1 MPDKPLHILRLFSG
15 VVLLAL
21 GVVYLGYG
29 VDRMDFWSLFRA
41 FMVAF
46 GGYLVLV
53 FRPDEERLFWLVG
66 LGVAL
71 RLALVFAFPLLS
83 DDVYRFIWDGHLI
96 AAGENPF
103 AHPPGYYLEVGN
115 QLPGLTRE
123 LFDLLNSPDYYTVY
137 PPVAQGAF
145 TAAVW
150 LSPGS
155 WYGAAVVMKLFLLG
169 CELGSLLVMWRLFG
183 AGPQDAVGGSGSN
196 GNSRSPLLTGF
207 PSTKYSSQ
215 VYMITDGDR
224 IARSQTFPRT
234 NLLYYWLNPL
244 IIVEITGNL
253 HFEGAMVFFLLLAY
267 YLLQRSSWVAA
278 GAAMAASVASKL
290 LPLMLLPL
298 LIRRLWRPS
307 LSPNKSSDDHTGA
320 ARAFW
325 DGDAHFEGLSFS
337 AWIRSGRRFYLFSVA
352 FGFTCLLFFLPFLL
366 SPGFIAGFRSSL
378 GLYQQKFEFNASLYY
393 LGRAIGYWQVGWNP
407 IATIGPWLA
416 KAAAG
421 GILLMALLDRR
432 CNWASLPA
440 GWLGA
445 FVLYLLCATTV
456 HPWYLSVPIVLCCF
470 TRWRFP
476 LLWSFLIM
484 LTYTNY
490 VAVPY
495 RENLWLVGVEYL
507 TVLAFAGWEYQR
519 QRYRALAPRP
529 E

>member
-1 MPDKPLHILRLFSG
+1 MANKSFHALRLFSG
-15 VVLLAL
+15 ALLLSA
-21 GVVYLGYG
+21 GVIYLGYG
-29 VDRMDFWSLFRA
+29 VNRMDFWSLFGA

-46 GGYLVLV
+46 GGYFALVY
-53 FRPDEERLFWLVG
+53 RPDVQRLTWLIS
-66 LGVAL
+66 LGIAL
-71 RLALVFAFPLLS
+71 RVTLVFAFPLLS

-103 AHPPGYYLEVGN
+103 AHLPAYYLEVGN
-115 QLPGLTRE
+115 QVPGLTQE
-123 LFDLLNSPDYYTVY
+123 LFEQLNSPDYYTIY
-137 PPVAQGAF
+137 PPVAQGVF
-145 TAAVW
+145 TAAAW

-155 WYGAAVVMKLFLLG
+155 WYGAAVVMKLFLLM
-169 CELGSLLVMWRLFG
+169 CELGSLWLLWHLLGSRS
-183 AGPQDAVGGSGSN
+183 QDAMEGLKSN
-196 GNSRSPLLTGF
+196 LPPT
-207 PSTKYSSQ
+207 
-215 VYMITDGDR
+215 
-224 IARSQTFPRT
+224 T

-267 YLLQRSSWVAA
+267 YLLQRSRWVAA
-278 GAAMAASVASKL
+278 AMAMAASVASKL

-307 LSPNKSSDDHTGA
+307 LAPKKHSPTRPRSE
-320 ARAFW
+320 RAFW
-325 DGDAHFEGLSFS
+325 EGDPHFEGLTLS
-337 AWIRSGRRFYLFSVA
+337 AWIRSGQNFYFFSFA
-352 FGFTCLLFFLPFLL
+352 FGLFCLLFFLPFLL
-366 SPGFIAGFRSSL
+366 SPDFIAGFQSSL
-378 GLYQQKFEFNASLYY
+378 ELYQQKFEFNASLYY
-393 LGRAIGYWQVGWNP
+393 LARAYGYYQVGWNQ

-432 CNWASLPA
+432 SDWASLPA

-470 TRWRFP
+470 TQWRFP
-476 LLWSFLIM
+476 LVWSFLIM

-490 VAVPY
+490 ITEPY

-507 TVLAFAGWEYQR
+507 VVAGFAGWEWW
-519 QRYRALAPRP
+519 RYRSTVLHLR
-529 E
+529 